1 MKKIDNKI
9 VHLILLIGAFV
20 SFATFAIMGIGS
32 LVEWNVFSINLSLVS
47 VVKFNLYSIN
57 LLGYIFVPITAI
69 FFIGLITYSILYFV
83 NVSKSVRSFKIVSLI
98 SYFLIFGLTITQ
110 LILLLDRSDLRSL
123 TGLGVAANIF
133 MILTIVFSMFAF
145 FLNFFSLFTLSSSS
159 NNTRTT
165 TKEEIVIERRK
176 ISLKEIEEKIQIL
189 REIKKL
195 FDENILTEKEY
206 NDIRKKYIEYL

>member
-1 MKKIDNKI
+1 MKKIDNRI
-9 VHLILLIGAFV
+9 VHLILLIGTFV

-32 LVEWNVFSINLSLVS
+32 LVELNVYSENLRFIS
-47 VVKFNLYSIN
+47 VVRFNLYSIN

-83 NVSKSVRSFKIVSLI
+83 NVSKSVLSFKIVSLI
-98 SYFLIFGLTITQ
+98 SYFFIFGLTITQ
-110 LILLLDRSDLRSL
+110 LILLLDRSDLRNL
-123 TGLGVAANIF
+123 TGLGVVANIF
-133 MILTIVFSMFAF
+133 MILTIIFSMFAF

-165 TKEEIVIERRK
+165 KEEIVIERRK
-176 ISLKEIEEKIQIL
+176 VSLKEIEEKIQIL